1 MSNAFSPQLVM
12 LRPSLSGLPAVV
24 MPEGYRL
31 RHFRPGDEEGWNRL
45 MDAVF
50 ERAPGST
57 DFDQQMRPDDAFQ
70 EERVWLVEKAGEIVA
85 TASAWH
91 RPKFGPTRGYLHWV
105 GTHPGHRGMK
115 LGAMVSVAALQKIQE
130 DGRDSA
136 VLETDDFRIPAVMTY
151 LKLEFEPLL
160 VHENQ
165 RKRWKDVLDE
175 LRYPER
181 FEAQLSGPLFEPQ

>member
-1 MSNAFSPQLVM
+1 M
-12 LRPSLSGLPAVV
+12 LRPSLSGLPPVV

-31 RHFRPGDEEGWNRL
+31 RHFSPGDEEGWNGL

-57 DFDQQMRPDDAFQ
+57 DFDRQMRPDDEFR
-70 EERVWLVEKAGEIVA
+70 EDRVWLVENAGEIVA

-91 RPKFGPTRGYLHWV
+91 RPKFGLTRGYLHWV
-105 GTHPGHRGMK
+105 GTHPSHRGMK
-115 LGAMVSVAALQKIQE
+115 LGAMVSVAALLKMQE

-136 VLETDDFRIPAVMTY
+136 VLETDDFRLPAVAAY
-151 LKLEFEPLL
+151 LKLSFEPLL

-165 RKRWKDVLDE
+165 RGRWEKVLDD
-175 LRYPER
+175 LRYSER
-181 FEAQLSGPLFEPQ
+181 FESQLSGPLFEPQ